1 EAADDVDAWSVLAA
15 GDRID
20 DWLAAPLRHARH
32 GQTRLSVFDVY
43 LEFDRQEHRWMQLVE
58 RCGEYLEDRRARFG
72 VLTGHDAQQ
81 RLALLRRRALV
92 DDDRGLAFAL
102 VDRTRPAEHADETQT
117 VQLRVAME
125 ALINL
130 KTAYRLAK
138 SVRRQGVELART
150 AVRAIAIDEFVSF
163 NCPLHVAHRRLQ

>member
-1 EAADDVDAWSVLAA
+1 
-15 GDRID
+15 
-20 DWLAAPLRHARH
+20 
-32 GQTRLSVFDVY
+32 
-43 LEFDRQEHRWMQLVE
+43 
-58 RCGEYLEDRRARFG
+58 
-72 VLTGHDAQQ
+72 
-81 RLALLRRRALV
+81 
-92 DDDRGLAFAL
+92 
-102 VDRTRPAEHADETQT
+102 
-117 VQLRVAME
+117 ME